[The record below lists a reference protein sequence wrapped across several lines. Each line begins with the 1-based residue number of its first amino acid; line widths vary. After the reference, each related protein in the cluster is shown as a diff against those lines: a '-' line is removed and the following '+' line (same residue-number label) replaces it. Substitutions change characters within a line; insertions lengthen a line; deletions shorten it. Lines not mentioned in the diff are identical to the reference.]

1 MVLNFTDQNELW
13 NIVNTLKN
21 TSSTGSDGIS
31 SSIIKATFHEI
42 VNPLTLIFNVSLST
56 GVVPDI
62 LKIARVVPIHKSDDK
77 GLVNNYR
84 PISVIPFI

>member
-1 MVLNFTDQNELW
+1 MEYCQYFR
-13 NIVNTLKN
+13 N

-31 SSIIKATFHEI
+31 SSIINATFNEI

-62 LKIARVVPIHKSDDK
+62 LKIAKVVPIHKSDDK
-77 GLVNNYR
+77 GLVTTTGQYWSYNLCFYQKY
-84 PISVIPFI
+84 